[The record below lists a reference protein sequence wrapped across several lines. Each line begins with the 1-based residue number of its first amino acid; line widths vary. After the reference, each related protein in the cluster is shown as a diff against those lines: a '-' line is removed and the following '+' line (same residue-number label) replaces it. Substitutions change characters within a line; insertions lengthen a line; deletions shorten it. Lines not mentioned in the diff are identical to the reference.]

1 VFALL
6 LEEGDLVARL
16 ARLRSCGFEQAV
28 AGLRVLEWTAVAVM
42 VTAWADAP
50 KVAMAAVAVAAAT
63 RLGLSDSEQA
73 AARLGLDDFER
84 AAG

>member
-1 VFALL
+1 
-6 LEEGDLVARL
+6 
-16 ARLRSCGFEQAV
+16 
-28 AGLRVLEWTAVAVM
+28 
-42 VTAWADAP
+42 
-50 KVAMAAVAVAAAT
+50 VAMAAVAVAAAT

>member
-16 ARLRSCGFEQAV
+16 ARLRSCSFKQVV

-42 VTAWADAP
+42 VTAWADVP
-50 KVAMAAVAVAAAT
+50 KVAIAAMAAAT
-63 RLGLSDSEQA
+63 RSGLSDSEQA

-84 AAG
+84 VAS